1 MRAYELRRGHGK
13 NLEGDK
19 LRAIAADVF
28 GSAAADGGKVVVSYG
43 AVEKLTTWTD
53 GKQLFVDMVMKTGVP
68 DDVATDTI
76 TRNNRFLEAATGYT
90 ARSARRRRRTPPRKG
105 RRKAESWPESAK
117 ALAAHSPTSLPR
129 RHMTATCLGTRD
141 EPGRAGPGALDL

>member
-19 LRAIAADVF
+19 LRAIAADTF

-76 TRNNRFLEAATGYT
+76 TRNNRFLGAATGYT
-90 ARSARRRRRTPPRKG
+90 AKERAKKAQDAAKKG
-105 RRKAESWPESAK
+105 QA
-117 ALAAHSPTSLPR
+117 
-129 RHMTATCLGTRD
+129 
-141 EPGRAGPGALDL
+141 